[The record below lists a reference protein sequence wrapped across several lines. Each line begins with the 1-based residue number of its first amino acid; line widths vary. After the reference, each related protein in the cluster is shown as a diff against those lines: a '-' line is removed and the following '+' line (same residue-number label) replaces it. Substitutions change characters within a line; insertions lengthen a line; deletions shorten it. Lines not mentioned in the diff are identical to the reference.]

1 MGDFIFDKKFI
12 FEISID
18 PFGILT
24 LPILLN
30 LALSK
35 LRSWFLLISYLHA
48 LSLQI
53 YDLILQ

>member
-30 LALSK
+30 LSK
-35 LRSWFLLISYLHA
+35 LRPWFLLISYLHA